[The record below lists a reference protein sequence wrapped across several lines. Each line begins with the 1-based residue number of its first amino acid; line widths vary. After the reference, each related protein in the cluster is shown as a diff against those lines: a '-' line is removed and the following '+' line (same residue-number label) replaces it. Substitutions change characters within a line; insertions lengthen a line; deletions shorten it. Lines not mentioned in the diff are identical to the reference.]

1 MATIFEEARRR
12 REKALEEATNPPPLP
27 PQAATVPPP
36 PVDFFRPKP
45 LDPEAEAA
53 KARKLA
59 ELLRKR

>member
-12 REKALEEATNPPPLP
+12 REKALEEATNPPAP
-27 PQAATVPPP
+27 PPPATVPPP
-36 PVDFFRPKP
+36 PVDFFRPKT

>member
-12 REKALEEATNPPPLP
+12 REKLLDEATNPPAAP
-27 PQAATVPPP
+27 AATAPPPP
-36 PVDFFRPKP
+36 PVDFFKPKA
-45 LDPEAEAA
+45 LDPEAEAV

>member
-12 REKALEEATNPPPLP
+12 REKALEEATNPQAPP
-27 PQAATVPPP
+27 ASATVPPP
-36 PVDFFRPKP
+36 PVDFFKPKP

>member
-12 REKALEEATNPPPLP
+12 REKALEEATNPQAPP
-27 PQAATVPPP
+27 ASATVPPP